1 MSDHRTARIAC
12 ISFLP
17 LLTSILEGTTHL
29 PLRHASLS
37 MINTI
42 VKKSGKIDS
51 AAVFT
56 TACVVAGDHI
66 LGASENDIR
75 IVASICLTN
84 TVELLREAII
94 PIVPTI
100 LLKALDQLSDSME
113 EDTKINRMHD
123 AAYSLICSLLFYIP
137 WTISV
142 YCLERLLILS
152 HQSAKSEMGDICD
165 RKRIETLRLVAK
177 QVEAQ
182 VCFKVL
188 DMTWNNVINQGPA
201 VSDQRKHLHY
211 AYSIKTAYHDFIQ
224 ATKEHLVVLRIAID
238 SQQKS
243 SMLDHH
249 EILTEVLVKA
259 FDLRNSRSSITSENP
274 FTGKELD
281 EVESALFD
289 SAIVMI
295 HKLNNTTFRPIFL
308 KIWEWAI
315 SSTCNRYEIG
325 EVYRRTTFYSF
336 LSRLFESLRVNITK
350 ILIIF
355 KH

>member
-1 MSDHRTARIAC
+1 M
-12 ISFLP
+12 
-17 LLTSILEGTTHL
+17 
-29 PLRHASLS
+29 
-37 MINTI
+37 
-42 VKKSGKIDS
+42 KKSGKIDL

-56 TACVVAGDHI
+56 AACIVAGDHI
-66 LGASENDIR
+66 LGASDNDIR

-100 LLKALDQLSDSME
+100 ILKALDQLSDSME
-113 EDTKINRMHD
+113 ENTKNNRLHN

-137 WTISV
+137 WTISDC
-142 YCLERLLILS
+142 CLERLLILS

-165 RKRIETLRLVAK
+165 RTRTETLRLVAK
-177 QVEAQ
+177 QVEPQ

-188 DMTWNNVINQGPA
+188 DETWNSVVNQGPA
-201 VSDQRKHLHY
+201 VSDQRKYLYY
-211 AYSIKTAYHDFIQ
+211 AYCIKTAYHEFIQ
-224 ATKEHLVVLRIAID
+224 ATKEHLAVLRIAVD
-238 SQQKS
+238 CQQKS
-243 SMLDHH
+243 SMLNHY

-259 FDLRNSRSSITSENP
+259 FDLRNSRSLITSENT

-308 KIWEWAI
+308 KFWEWAI
-315 SSTCNRYEIG
+315 SSTCDRYELG
-325 EVYRRTTFYSF
+325 EVYRRITFYSF
-336 LSRLFESLRVNITK
+336 LSRLFESLQVNITK
-350 ILIIF
+350 TPIIF